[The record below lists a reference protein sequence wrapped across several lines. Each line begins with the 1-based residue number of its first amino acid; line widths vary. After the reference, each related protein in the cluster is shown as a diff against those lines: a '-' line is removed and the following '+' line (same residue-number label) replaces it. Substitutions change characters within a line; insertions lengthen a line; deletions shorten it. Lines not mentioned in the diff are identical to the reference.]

1 MAPDIL
7 QLRDELMLLLRK
19 QTDAWDTAMAIGL
32 NKEELRDYEEREN
45 RLRSLFQ
52 ELAELDTRYRAA

>member
-1 MAPDIL
+1 MRSDIVE
-7 QLRDELMLLLRK
+7 LRDELMLLLRK
-19 QTDAWDTAMAIGL
+19 QTDAWETAIAIGL
-32 NKEELRDYEEREN
+32 SKEELRDYEEREN